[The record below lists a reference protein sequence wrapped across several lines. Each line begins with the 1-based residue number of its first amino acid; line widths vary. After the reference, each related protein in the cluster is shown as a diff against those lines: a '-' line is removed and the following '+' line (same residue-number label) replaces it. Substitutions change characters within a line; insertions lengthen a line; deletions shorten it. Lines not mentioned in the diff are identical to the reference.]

1 MSVVCVLYIFGSTC
15 LLSSSAPI
23 YDGTRPFPANG
34 NQGRNGFDF
43 SEQHLSALH
52 RVPQME
58 DLRRE
63 DFVVMGVTVTDHEIN
78 GSLRVAEINVAFA
91 LKIGH
96 SLYTV
101 TTP

>member
-1 MSVVCVLYIFGSTC
+1 
-15 LLSSSAPI
+15 
-23 YDGTRPFPANG
+23 
-34 NQGRNGFDF
+34 
-43 SEQHLSALH
+43 
-52 RVPQME
+52 ME